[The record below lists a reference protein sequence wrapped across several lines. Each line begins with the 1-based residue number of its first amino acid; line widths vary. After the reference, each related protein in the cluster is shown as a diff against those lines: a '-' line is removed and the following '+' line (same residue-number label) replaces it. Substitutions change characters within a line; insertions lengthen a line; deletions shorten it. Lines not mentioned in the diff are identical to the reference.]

1 MFIRL
6 VASVRVA
13 MPILILAAMAIAS
26 EAGMRWGG

>member
-1 MFIRL
+1 MFTRF
-6 VASVRVA
+6 VAAVRVA